1 MLKSTGAVHGMLM
14 GSAEDSIRLSVRGET
29 ERFLATHGFSAPPL
43 PSDQALAARKLAVS
57 QFSLDDLLLRANLP
71 PEDHKK
77 IQAMLD
83 ADART
88 VAFKRGL
95 PAKKKDWGSLHEVAH
110 EFIPWQRDLL
120 YYCPLLWLPAH
131 LQAQFEAEAE
141 LFAAEAFFFGRR
153 FHKQAYSGELS
164 LSTAIELAS
173 NLYGTSFHA
182 TFAHYV
188 EESPLPRCLLVW
200 RPHARNGSTEAS
212 TGLELHYYLKSRS
225 FLGHIEPGQIADPD
239 GAISTLFTALR
250 PVVTRHEMVFQAASG
265 EERVVD
271 AESFSNSYN
280 VFTLISQPMSR
291 STHSAP
297 ARNGPPHESGT
308 AR

>member
-1 MLKSTGAVHGMLM
+1 M
-14 GSAEDSIRLSVRGET
+14 
-29 ERFLATHGFSAPPL
+29 HGFSAPPL

-57 QFSLDDLLLRANLP
+57 QFSLDDLLLKANLP

-88 VAFKRGL
+88 VAFKRDL
-95 PAKKKDWGSLHEVAH
+95 PEKKKDWGSLHEVAH

-120 YYCPLLWLPAH
+120 YYCPLLWLPVH
-131 LQAQFEAEAE
+131 LQAQLEAEAD
-141 LFAAEAFFFGRR
+141 LFAAEAFFFGSQ

-164 LSTAIELAS
+164 LSTAIELAADV
-173 NLYGTSFHA
+173 YGTSFHA

-188 EESPLPRCLLVW
+188 EESPLPCCLLVW
-200 RPHARNGSTEAS
+200 KPKGGNWSLGLSV
-212 TGLELHYYLKSRS
+212 GLELHYYIKSKS

-239 GAISTLFTALR
+239 DAVSKVFMESGLG
-250 PVVTRHEMVFQAASG
+250 VVKHEMVFQSESG
-265 EERVVD
+265 EENVTD

-280 VFTLISQPMSR
+280 VFTLISQPVRRRMQL
-291 STHSAP
+291 AP
-297 ARNGPPHESGT
+297 AKAAKAGR
-308 AR
+308 

>member
-1 MLKSTGAVHGMLM
+1 MLPSTGVVHGMLM
-14 GSAEDSIRLSVRGET
+14 SSSEDSSRLSIRSEA

-57 QFSLDDLLLRANLP
+57 QFSLDDLLLKANLP

-120 YYCPLLWLPAH
+120 YYCPLLWLPGH
-131 LQAQFEAEAE
+131 LQVQFEAEAD
-141 LFAAEAFFFGRR
+141 LFAAEAFFFGKR

-173 NLYGTSFHA
+173 NVYGTSFHA

-212 TGLELHYYLKSRS
+212 AGLELHYYLKSRS
-225 FLGHIEPGQIADPD
+225 FLGHIEPGQIGDPD
-239 GAISTLFTALR
+239 EAVSKVFTA
-250 PVVTRHEMVFQAASG
+250 PSPGVTKHEMVFWSDSG
-265 EERVVD
+265 EESVGD

-280 VFTLISQPMSR
+280 VFTLISQPVR
-291 STHSAP
+291 RRTHLAP
-297 ARNGPPHESGT
+297 AGT
-308 AR
+308 ARVER

>member
-1 MLKSTGAVHGMLM
+1 M
-14 GSAEDSIRLSVRGET
+14 GSAQDAGRLRIRGEA
-29 ERFLATHGFSAPPL
+29 ERFLAAHGFSAPPL

-57 QFSLDDLLLRANLP
+57 QFSLDDLLIKANLP

-88 VAFKRGL
+88 VAFKRDL
-95 PAKKKDWGSLHEVAH
+95 PAKKREWGSLHEVAH

-131 LQAQFEAEAE
+131 LQMQFEGEAD
-141 LFAAEAFFFGRR
+141 LFAAEAFFFGSM
-153 FHKQAYSGELS
+153 FHKHAYSGELS

-173 NLYGTSFHA
+173 SVYGTSFHS
-182 TFAHYV
+182 TFAHYA

-200 RPHARNGSTEAS
+200 RPKGGNGSTEIS
-212 TGLELHYYLKSRS
+212 VGLELHYYLKSKS
-225 FLGHIEPGQIADPD
+225 FLGHIKPRQIADPD
-239 GAISTLFTALR
+239 EAVSKVFTASNSG
-250 PVVTRHEMVFQAASG
+250 VTKHEMVFHTESG
-265 EERVVD
+265 EESVAD

-280 VFTLISQPMSR
+280 VFTLISQPVHR
-291 STHSAP
+291 RTHLIP
-297 ARNGPPHESGT
+297 ARA
-308 AR
+308 ARVGS